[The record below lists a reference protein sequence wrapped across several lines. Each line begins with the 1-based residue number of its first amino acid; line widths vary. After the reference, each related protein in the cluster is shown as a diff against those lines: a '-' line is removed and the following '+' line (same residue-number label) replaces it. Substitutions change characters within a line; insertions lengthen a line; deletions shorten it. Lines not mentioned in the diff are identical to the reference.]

1 MRQQQNNLGPK
12 VTPGFAFVALVLG
25 NIAIAFGPLLVR
37 WSDTGPIASG
47 FWRVTLALPVLFLL
61 GRRAGYRW
69 KSADRHMV
77 TLAIWAGI
85 FFGIDIA
92 VWHLGIFQTKMANA
106 TLFANSASLLLIIYG
121 VILARAWPSKWQNV
135 AILLAFAGGGLLLGQ
150 SFELSPRN
158 FIGDLLCLLGGLF
171 YTFYLVLMIR
181 VRQSTE
187 SWTALG
193 IASASGA
200 VVMLIGALAMGE
212 TIMPQ
217 IWWPLLLL
225 AFSSQIF
232 GQGCLT
238 IALPHLPPLVI
249 GLALLLQPAISATA
263 AWVVFDE
270 SLTILDLIG
279 GFMVMAALVLVRIA
293 DRGQKPLAVADNPAI
308 LRE

>member
-1 MRQQQNNLGPK
+1 MHQQQNNVIPK
-12 VTPGFAFVALVLG
+12 VTSRFAFVALVLG
-25 NIAIAFGPLLVR
+25 NITIAFGPLLVR

-69 KSADRHMV
+69 NSSDHDTTK
-77 TLAIWAGI
+77 LAIWAGI

-92 VWHLGIFQTKMANA
+92 AWHLGIFQTKMANA

-121 VILARAWPSKWQNV
+121 IFVARAWPSKWQNV

-187 SWTALG
+187 SWSSLG

-200 VVMLIGALAMGE
+200 VVMLIGALVTGE
-212 TIMPQ
+212 TIMPEN
-217 IWWPLLLL
+217 WWPLLLL

-249 GLALLLQPAISATA
+249 GLALLIQPAISATV
-263 AWVVFDE
+263 AWLAFHE
-270 SLTILDLIG
+270 SLTILDMIG
-279 GFMVMAALVLVRIA
+279 GFMVMAALVLVRLS
-293 DRGQKPLAVADNPAI
+293 DQGQKPLAVLDNTAI
-308 LRE
+308 LEE